1 MQEAM
6 QNVSN
11 LAIKLENDLPE
22 GFTLFTVVQ
31 SLNARRKLRRTN
43 MVDCQNKEWKKQTRC
58 IRVFLPPGI
67 ITQDCTGSSDRT
79 G

>member
-43 MVDCQNKEWKKQTRC
+43 MVDFQNKEWKK
-58 IRVFLPPGI
+58 
-67 ITQDCTGSSDRT
+67 
-79 G
+79 

>member
-43 MVDCQNKEWKKQTRC
+43 MVDFQNKEWKKTNKMY
-58 IRVFLPPGI
+58 
-67 ITQDCTGSSDRT
+67 
-79 G
+79 